1 MQVPIIKITLT
12 SFQGSPRMEKYVDGQ
27 SEDIFNRQIV
37 HHVSGSM
44 NGLIKHN
51 MLCQFIDEHGS
62 KYNVSLDKSSWK
74 KSLTKANEYFL
85 RIEEYETCQ
94 IIQDLIN
101 KI

>member
-12 SFQGSPRMEKYVDGQ
+12 SFQGSPRMEKYVDQ
-27 SEDIFNRQIV
+27 ESEDIFNRQIIR
-37 HHVSGSM
+37 HISGCT
-44 NGLIKHN
+44 NGIIKHN
-51 MLCQFIDEHGS
+51 MLCQFVDEYGS

-85 RIEEYETCQ
+85 KIEDYETCR